1 MAESNFKQFD
11 STKNNM
17 QTDSAY
23 ELSSYRKSGA
33 VAGRAPSATHNKLYY
48 QTSTFIAAFAAM
60 MAAKGYEMSDS
71 DITTLQA
78 NLAYVMTAADMTP
91 YALTTALANYIA
103 KAAVVVKTD
112 NYIITT
118 SDFFKTIEANKAT
131 AISFTLPLYSDID
144 AALGTGKGWIKIKNI
159 GAGTLTLIGTVD
171 GEVNPTLAQN
181 DEVSVFSDGTA
192 LRGKIISSF
201 DSSQFIN
208 ILSTSGYQK
217 IPGTGGTL
225 VLQWGE
231 VDVDPETIGSAKQV
245 DVWFP
250 TEFANACLF
259 VSLTIQQDAAYGGSV
274 SPYYKSLAADKMTI
288 GVDENTWSGPS
299 TVTVKWFVIGY

>member
-71 DITTLQA
+71 DITALQA

-208 ILSTSGYQK
+208 SLGTSGYQK

-231 VDVDPETIGSAKQV
+231 VDVDPEAIGSSKQV
-245 DVWFP
+245 DVTFP

-288 GVDENTWSGPS
+288 GVDANNWTGPS